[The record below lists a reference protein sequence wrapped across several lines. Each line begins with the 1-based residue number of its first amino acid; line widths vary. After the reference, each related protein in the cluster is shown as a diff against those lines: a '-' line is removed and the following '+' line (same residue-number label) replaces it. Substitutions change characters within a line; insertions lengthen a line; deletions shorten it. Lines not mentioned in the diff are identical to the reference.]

1 MAKTE
6 YLIGLGSNQRH
17 HRHGRPKG
25 VLEAAIRQLN
35 GNALSVRCISS
46 IIASYPIGP
55 SSRIYANAAVIVES
69 DLDPLE
75 LLLHLK
81 EIESRFGNRNGQ
93 RWSKRVL
100 DLDIILSADGLF
112 HSTAP
117 NLCIPHYALR
127 QRLFVLGPAAE
138 IAPQWRDPI
147 TSLTIRHLLSR
158 LKRAKPL
165 DPKQKRY

>member
-1 MAKTE
+1 MAKTD

-17 HRHGRPKG
+17 HRHGRPKE
-25 VLEAAIRQLN
+25 VLEAAIAQLN
-35 GNALSVRCISS
+35 RNTLSVRCVSS
-46 IIASYPIGP
+46 TITSYPIGP
-55 SSRIYANAAVIVES
+55 SSRTYANAAAIVES
-69 DLDPLE
+69 DLDPLQ
-75 LLLHLK
+75 LLLRLK
-81 EIESRFGNRNGQ
+81 EIERQFGNRNGQ

-100 DLDIILSADGLF
+100 DLDIILSANGTY
-112 HSTAP
+112 HNINP
-117 NLCIPHYALR
+117 NLCIPHCAMH

-147 TSLTIRHLLSR
+147 TNLTVRHLLSR